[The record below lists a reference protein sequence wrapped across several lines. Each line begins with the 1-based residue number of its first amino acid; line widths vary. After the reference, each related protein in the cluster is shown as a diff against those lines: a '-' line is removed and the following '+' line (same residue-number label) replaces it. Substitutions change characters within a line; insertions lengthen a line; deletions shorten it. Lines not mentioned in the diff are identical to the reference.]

1 MPGLEESATVW
12 RYRVADPAK
21 FQKFRV
27 KELGKGVKITLGKV
41 KGSDRWE
48 IQNYMLQKTEFPN
61 RENARKWLDQHL
73 KAEIQTLLDFK
84 AWNEWRRRFVNAYVK
99 ISEVS
104 SHENDEKR
112 S

>member
-1 MPGLEESATVW
+1 MAEPS
-12 RYRVADPAK
+12 K
-21 FQKFRV
+21 FEKFRV

-48 IQNYMLQKTEFPN
+48 IQNYMFEKTLFKT
-61 RENARKWLDQHL
+61 REQVRKWLDEHL

-104 SHENDEKR
+104 
-112 S
+112 